1 MEFDADSQTL
11 KCPNCGNEIK
21 IPKNVR
27 PIIEHPLTLD
37 DERKIKPDK
46 KESTTMVCSGCG
58 AHIEVGPNDTAAT
71 CPYCGSSYVLAEK
84 QEETL
89 IPDGVIPFKLDKN
102 SLGEKFRNWIK
113 HRWFAPNELK
123 TLYQSG
129 KFQGIYAPYWT
140 FDANCECGY
149 TAQGGRNRTEYYRDA
164 NGHDQTRIV
173 TDWFYVSGQISHFF
187 DDITEPASTRFKK
200 GLFSGVEP
208 FDYSQL
214 ESYSPDY
221 ISGYLSENYS
231 ISLEDGHADAVGEMQ
246 RQLVELASEQV
257 LQRYDVVRD
266 VIINP
271 RFFGET
277 YKYLLLPVYSTSY
290 AYKNKNYTVVI
301 NGQTGRIKGEYPK
314 SPAKIALAVIL
325 CILIVIGI
333 CFAANKSRGGNNE
346 GSPCRI
352 TVTAQNTACENISA
366 LSGGCIYEIPPSAFI
381 KHVSPGYINQAACQ
395 NITLQ
400 QKIREDF
407 HYGSVF

>member
-21 IPKNVR
+21 IVKNER
-27 PIIEHPLTLD
+27 PIIEHPLTID
-37 DERKIKPDK
+37 EERKIKPGEK
-46 KESTTMVCSGCG
+46 KSTTMICSGCG

-89 IPDGVIPFKLDKN
+89 LPDGVIPFKLNKN
-102 SLGEKFRNWIK
+102 SMGEKFMNWIK

-123 TLYQSG
+123 ALYQSG

-140 FDANCECGY
+140 FDANCECDY
-149 TAQGGRNRTEYYRDA
+149 TAQGGRDHAEHYRDA
-164 NGHDQTRIV
+164 DGHDQTRIV
-173 TDWFYVSGQISHFF
+173 TDWFYVSGHISNFF

-200 GLFSGVEP
+200 GFFSGVEP
-208 FDYSQL
+208 FDYTQL
-214 ESYSPDY
+214 ESYSPEY

-231 ISLEDGHADAVGEMQ
+231 ISLEDGHSDAVGEMQ

-257 LQRYDVVRD
+257 MHRYDRVRG
-266 VIINP
+266 VMIHP
-271 RFFGET
+271 RFFDET

-314 SPAKIALAVIL
+314 SPIKIAMAVIL
-325 CILIVIGI
+325 CILIVVGI
-333 CFAANKSRGGNNE
+333 CFAANKSRGDSNE
-346 GSPCRI
+346 GSLCRI
-352 TVTAQNTACENISA
+352 STSAAENTANENISV
-366 LSGGCIYEIPPSAFI
+366 LTDGSTYEVTPANVQEQRNTPAKIPTA
-381 KHVSPGYINQAACQ
+381 HD
-395 NITLQ
+395 NIPATA
-400 QKIREDF
+400 KN
-407 HYGSVF
+407 